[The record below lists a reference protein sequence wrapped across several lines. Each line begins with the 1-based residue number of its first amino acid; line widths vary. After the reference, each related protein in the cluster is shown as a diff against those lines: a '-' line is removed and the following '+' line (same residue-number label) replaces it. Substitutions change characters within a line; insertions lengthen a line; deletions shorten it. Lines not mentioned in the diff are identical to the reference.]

1 MTMMVAAMTFTRHGE
16 LRNERNDKSQSFS
29 IHHMADS
36 VNLYAANRKAR
47 MVMIKAQQ
55 AAPMGRK
62 HRISSDS
69 AWPLRGLDGK
79 TFAERRAER
88 EKEQSK

>member
-1 MTMMVAAMTFTRHGE
+1 
-16 LRNERNDKSQSFS
+16 
-29 IHHMADS
+29 MA
-36 VNLYAANRKAR
+36 KAIAIGLNGKR
-47 MVMIKAQQ
+47 TKLMIKPQQ
-55 AAPMGRK
+55 AAPMGRN
-62 HRISSDS
+62 HRVSSDS

>member
-1 MTMMVAAMTFTRHGE
+1 MF
-16 LRNERNDKSQSFS
+16 KP
-29 IHHMADS
+29 
-36 VNLYAANRKAR
+36 
-47 MVMIKAQQ
+47 QQ
-55 AAPMGRK
+55 AAPLRK
-62 HRISSDS
+62 PYRISSEN